1 VSGVDGMASSGSDRY
16 NDKMSRKGSE
26 GKVLGFD
33 RASLRS
39 ISLATILG
47 GVLALGACAPQVA
60 LTTFSLTAPDQPV
73 ASPMR
78 LPGLLI
84 IGEPTAI
91 QLLSTDRIVVRDQ
104 GGALSYLPGVQWA
117 DQLPALLQSRL
128 VATFE
133 NTSRIGS
140 VSRPGDRVTP
150 DFQINIEIRTFEIN
164 AVTSEA
170 VVELSVRAVREATG
184 QIAHARVFRARV
196 PVAAIDAGNAVN
208 GLDQAVSRVL
218 LDIVEWAGSRGGAR
232 AVS

>member
-1 VSGVDGMASSGSDRY
+1 MGLYRAVWRHVSV
-16 NDKMSRKGSE
+16 
-26 GKVLGFD
+26 
-33 RASLRS
+33 
-39 ISLATILG
+39 AT
-47 GVLALGACAPQVA
+47 VLAGAVGLANCAPQVA

-84 IGEPTAI
+84 IAQPTAI

-117 DQLPALLQSRL
+117 DQLPALLQSRI

-133 NTSRIGS
+133 NTSRIDS

-150 DFQINIEIRTFEIN
+150 DFQINVAIRAFEIN
-164 AVTSEA
+164 AATSEA

-184 QIAHARVFRARV
+184 QIARARVFSARV
-196 PVAAIDAGNAVN
+196 PVAAIDASSAVR
-208 GLDQAVSRVL
+208 GLDQALSQVL
-218 LDIVEWAGSRGGAR
+218 IDIVEWAGSRGGAR
-232 AVS
+232 AIS

>member
-1 VSGVDGMASSGSDRY
+1 
-16 NDKMSRKGSE
+16 MSRKGSE
-26 GKVLGFD
+26 DRTLGFQGV
-33 RASLRS
+33 RLRS
-39 ISLATILG
+39 ISVAAVFAGVFALAG
-47 GVLALGACAPQVA
+47 CAQQAA
-60 LTTFSLTAPDQPV
+60 LTTFSLTAPDQSV

-84 IGEPTAI
+84 IGQPTAI

-117 DQLPALLQSRL
+117 DQLPALLQSRM

-150 DFQINIEIRTFEIN
+150 DFQINVEIRTFEIN
-164 AVTSEA
+164 AATGEA

-184 QIAHARVFRARV
+184 QIAHARIFRARV
-196 PVAAIDAGNAVN
+196 PVAAIDPGSAVK
-208 GLDQAVSRVL
+208 GLDQALSQVL
-218 LDIVEWAGSRGGAR
+218 IDIVEWAGSRGGAR
-232 AVS
+232 VIS